1 MNGVDLLSILQV
13 IGPAVAVYLAIRTD
27 IAAMHVRL
35 DHLERDLYRR
45 RTDNSHQEE
54 NA

>member
-1 MNGVDLLSILQV
+1 MNVADLLGILQV
-13 IGPAVAVYLAIRTD
+13 IGPVVAVYVAIRTD

-45 RTDNSHQEE
+45 RNDQHQEQ
-54 NA
+54 NP

>member
-1 MNGVDLLSILQV
+1 MTPEMLLQILQV
-13 IGPAVAVYLAIRTD
+13 IGPALAVYVGIRSD

-45 RTDNSHQEE
+45 RTDPAPGSQQ
-54 NA
+54 

>member
-13 IGPAVAVYLAIRTD
+13 IGPAVAVYVAIRTD

-45 RTDNSHQEE
+45 RTDTKQDEKS
-54 NA
+54 